1 MNKPPVVRNANLQDM
16 PELRRLFYAMMA
28 EAGVDEFNIGKVQKK
43 FERGI
48 KRDGGIL
55 LVATGKPGRLVGF
68 ILFELIAPWFSD
80 AERITETCIFV
91 EHGHRRSVGARE
103 LRKVAEWWRKE
114 SDKRKTDTAPVGAN
128 SAAIPQNGSADAAP
142 KPVTPASSKQNANE
156 VASQNVGAAIAL
168 SEDQQSRPSTNGAPG
183 EFAELE
189 RMGEQALRAWVA
201 RQLGKIGAVAAEP
214 EVGRDSSVGS

>member
-1 MNKPPVVRNANLQDM
+1 M

-28 EAGVDEFNIGKVQKK
+28 EAGADNFSIAKAQSAL
-43 FERGI
+43 ERGI

-128 SAAIPQNGSADAAP
+128 SLSAAQNGAAAATP
-142 KPVTPASSKQNANE
+142 KSVTAASSEQNTIVSNE
-156 VASQNVGAAIAL
+156 VPSQNVGAAIAL
-168 SEDQQSRPSTNGAPG
+168 SEDQQSRQSTNGAPG

-201 RQLGKIGAVAAEP
+201 RQLGKIGAVAVEP
-214 EVGRDSSVGS
+214 EVGRGSSVGLPSGGGGQI